1 MTQNAVDFS
10 DNPTGAGLMDDYLDK
25 DQQNVLT
32 SNSGIQRPSYAVAG
46 TKWLD
51 TSATPWVL
59 KMYDGTDDVALGT
72 VNPTTH
78 AFVPYGVDSKQ
89 DIANLSQILDTST
102 TKYPSNNAVKTAID
116 AKDSLPSQ
124 AGNAGKFL
132 TTDGTT
138 ASWNNAVDYTNIT
151 NCITENPE
159 LVKLSLSGGTLTLE
173 AGSTVIVPYGK
184 SAPTMAIGDSLNGG
198 TISDISW
205 DGTLLFYYVRYDSAK
220 TFGSY
225 HNGSSICFLNC
236 IGGTGTLGPI
246 SLMHSGTIAPTTTQ
260 YMLWYDT
267 NNNIVKY
274 TSDTGSTWTNYQ
286 SLVFA
291 IASGTGGAS
300 SSAWTSI
307 EQTFQSIGYIGS
319 TVYALPGVKG
329 LIPNGRNADG
339 SLRNIEFTT
348 DTVLIT
354 TNSGST
360 DTRNI
365 ILSGNS
371 IDHPG
376 TSGYNEISN
385 IVWKDNG
392 IVVNDMI
399 AGQAVYT
406 SGKVTS
412 FTPKTA
418 FHAVDRNDSSWV
430 AQQAM
435 PSNKYIDLTLGATGS
450 TYIAPANGW
459 FYLEGQG
466 QASFAGWIEVD
477 VKINGVMVYRN
488 GRYTSTSNTIKMI
501 TPVIKGAQYVVRF
514 HLGSGSLNLNR
525 FIYAEGEN

>member
-1 MTQNAVDFS
+1 MANTVVGLKNVNFLTEEQFNTTTFDNTQ
-10 DNPTGAGLMDDYLDK
+10 M
-25 DQQNVLT
+25 
-32 SNSGIQRPSYAVAG
+32 YAVETAPPL
-46 TKWLD
+46 TE
-51 TSATPWVL
+51 
-59 KMYDGTDDVALGT
+59 
-72 VNPTTH
+72 
-78 AFVPYGVDSKQ
+78 KQ
-89 DIANLSQILDTST
+89 
-102 TKYPSNNAVKTAID
+102 
-116 AKDSLPSQ
+116 
-124 AGNAGKFL
+124 
-132 TTDGTT
+132 
-138 ASWNNAVDYTNIT
+138 IT
-151 NCITENPE
+151 NCLTENPE

-205 DGTLLFYYVRYDSAK
+205 DGTLLFYYVRYDNAK
-220 TFGSY
+220 TFVSY
-225 HNGSSICFLNC
+225 HNGSSFCFLANN
-236 IGGTGTLGPI
+236 GDTRTLGPI

-274 TSDTGSTWTNYQ
+274 TGDTGSTWTNYQ

-319 TVYALPGVKG
+319 TVFALPGVKG

-339 SLRNIEFTT
+339 SLKNIEFTT

-354 TNSGST
+354 TNLGST

-365 ILSGNS
+365 TLRGNS

-412 FTPKTA
+412 FTPKLPFRALDYNDKETIISGCIPDYDSRVSKGKGSVNEPNVAYSDCLIIASGGSVSHNGSGVYIKIIKDGEEIDLVGVSGADLDNLEALLSA
-418 FHAVDRNDSSWV
+418 FLS
-430 AQQAM
+430 
-435 PSNKYIDLTLGATGS
+435 KGEKYYIDTPKFNYCYEIPL
-450 TYIAPANGW
+450 
-459 FYLEGQG
+459 
-466 QASFAGWIEVD
+466 
-477 VKINGVMVYRN
+477 KGVN
-488 GRYTSTSNTIKMI
+488 
-501 TPVIKGAQYVVRF
+501 
-514 HLGSGSLNLNR
+514 
-525 FIYAEGEN
+525 